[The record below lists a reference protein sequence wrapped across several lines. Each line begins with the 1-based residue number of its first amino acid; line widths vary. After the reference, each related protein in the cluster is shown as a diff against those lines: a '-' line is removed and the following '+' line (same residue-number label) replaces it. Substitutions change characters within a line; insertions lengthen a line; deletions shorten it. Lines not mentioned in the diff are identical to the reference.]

1 MSEKDVLEFR
11 LKDYELKVTYLVG
24 EFERMWTRFQF
35 LLGIETLLVGL
46 FFAPLQ
52 PTRLVS
58 ASFFAAIGL
67 AASLFWYVVGAE
79 DKYLVWLYRGQV
91 QEAAGKVIE
100 ILGISDGYQFVG
112 QTEVKQ
118 NPRFI
123 SPIEWR
129 YRAIS
134 ITTLVAI
141 FPILTV
147 FLWLVLLIV
156 GR

>member
-1 MSEKDVLEFR
+1 MAEKDVLDFR

-24 EFERMWTRFQF
+24 EFERMWNRFQY
-35 LLGIETLLVGL
+35 LLGLETLLVGL

-67 AASLFWYVVGAE
+67 AASVLWYVVGAE
-79 DKYLVWLYRGQV
+79 DKYLVWLYRAQV
-91 QEAAGKVIE
+91 QEAAHKVIE
-100 ILGISDGYQFVG
+100 ILRLGDDYQFVG
-112 QTEVKQ
+112 QTEVKG

-123 SPIEWR
+123 TPIEWR
-129 YRAIS
+129 YPAIS

-147 FLWLVLLIV
+147 VLWLVLLFV